1 MKKEAA
7 INKVLKFA
15 NKQYGEHGKLK
26 FILQKDQEIIED
38 DEIFYIP
45 FVEAQIKNRKLWGGA
60 YKGIIID
67 KSTGEMFQPGSVYP
81 LEKWIW
87 GFKLGFR
94 EKRLDFTIKKINN
107 AKRTIELISN
117 LGIQYVVPELEH
129 GTIWKTPKTLNPKQ
143 IKKRISR
150 LPCTF
155 KNQGLTIALDTIQEI
170 LNSKAFEFEVKT
182 TDFTIE
188 GIYGELIDKN
198 HLIK

>member
-1 MKKEAA
+1 MKKETA
-7 INKVLKFA
+7 INKALKYA
-15 NKQYGEHGKLK
+15 NEEYGENDKVK
-26 FILQKDQEIIED
+26 FVLRKEYKIIED
-38 DEIFYIP
+38 DEIFYVP
-45 FVEAQIKNRKLWGGA
+45 FIEEKTEHRKLWGGA

-67 KSTGEMFQPGSVYP
+67 KTTGEMFQPGSAYP

-94 EKRLDFTIKKINN
+94 KERVDFIIKKINN
-107 AKRTIELISN
+107 QKKTIELISN
-117 LGIQYVVPELEH
+117 LGMQYVIPELEH
-129 GTIWKTPKTLNPKQ
+129 GTIWKIPKTFNPKQ
-143 IKKRISR
+143 IKKRISK

-170 LNSKAFEFEVKT
+170 LESKAFEFEIKT
-182 TDFTIE
+182 TDFTME